1 MVDPPN
7 VGIVIRE
14 YSSRRMPP
22 KTQNDCNSRGKQDK
36 RKRVLGNITPPI
48 EPRLVHVESTL
59 AAPSTSTP
67 AKRKRKG
74 LTTF

>member
-22 KTQNDCNSRGKQDK
+22 KNPNDCSLRGKQDK
-36 RKRVLGNITPPI
+36 RKRVLGNITPPRSI
-48 EPRLVHVESTL
+48 LVPVESAQ

-74 LTTF
+74 LTAF